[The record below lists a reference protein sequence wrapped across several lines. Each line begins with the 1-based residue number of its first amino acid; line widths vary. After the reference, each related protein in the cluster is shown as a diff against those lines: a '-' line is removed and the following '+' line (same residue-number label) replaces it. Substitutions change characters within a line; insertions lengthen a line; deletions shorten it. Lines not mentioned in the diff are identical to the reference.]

1 MKFID
6 IINDYKKGL
15 VLEQDAPPPPEEN
28 PPATDVPAAPEGVDE
43 PAGIATMGNLLKKA
57 LTMKVSDSD
66 RYKISQLP
74 TINETNA
81 QQIIDQLIAI
91 MKTYSVDIDIDNNDK
106 TSI

>member
-6 IINDYKKGL
+6 ILNNYKKTL
-15 VLEQDAPPPPEEN
+15 VIEQDIPPD
-28 PPATDVPAAPEGVDE
+28 DVQPAADNTPELPDQIDE
-43 PAGIATMGNLLKKA
+43 PAGIATLGNLLKKA
-57 LTMKVSDSD
+57 LTLKVNDSD

-74 TINETNA
+74 AINETNA
-81 QQIIDQLIAI
+81 SQVIDQLIAI

>member
-15 VLEQDAPPPPEEN
+15 VLEQDAPPA
-28 PPATDVPAAPEGVDE
+28 ATDVPAEPEGVDE

-74 TINETNA
+74 TVNETNA
-81 QQIIDQLIAI
+81 SQIIDQLISI
-91 MKTYSVDIDIDNNDK
+91 MKTYSVDVDIDNNDK

>member
-6 IINDYKKGL
+6 ILNNYKKTL
-15 VLEQDAPPPPEEN
+15 VIEQDIPPDDVQPAPDNTPEL
-28 PPATDVPAAPEGVDE
+28 PDPSDE
-43 PAGIATMGNLLKKA
+43 PLK
-57 LTMKVSDSD
+57 VNDSD

-74 TINETNA
+74 AINETNA
-81 QQIIDQLIAI
+81 SQVIDQLIAI

>member
-1 MKFID
+1 MKFLD
-6 IINDYKKGL
+6 IIKKYESGL
-15 VLEQDAPPPPEEN
+15 VLEQYAPPPEEA
-28 PPATDVPAAPEGVDE
+28 PPATEVEAPEQIDE

-57 LTMKVSDSD
+57 LTMKISDSD

-74 TINETNA
+74 AINETNA
-81 QQIIDQLIAI
+81 SQVIDQLIAI